1 MPLAVCYAS
10 GHLVTLGPGVSQWE
24 RPNIGLESLQDH
36 SQGCPCG
43 QVTST
48 ERLHADPSGHG
59 ILSVKDANRWFNNQK
74 PEKIDKNRQKKKKDI
89 EKVEYIKL
97 EVDIKN
103 PAIKKLST

>member
-1 MPLAVCYAS
+1 M
-10 GHLVTLGPGVSQWE
+10 
-24 RPNIGLESLQDH
+24 
-36 SQGCPCG
+36 
-43 QVTST
+43 TST

-74 PEKIDKNRQKKKKDI
+74 PEKIDKNRQKKKKKKDI

-97 EVDIKN
+97 GVDIKN